1 MLILRVL
8 ATIAFVLTGMLA
20 APTVRAQ
27 DAGSAYVVSYI
38 EAMPSAAGKVRTML
52 RDLRDASAKD
62 AGNLRF
68 EVLQGIYR
76 PQQFAVVEVWK
87 DAASQQAHAGA
98 AHTKAFRDKLK
109 PLSAAPYD
117 ERPHVGFA
125 VGASQPSTA
134 RSVYAV
140 THVDF
145 IPPKKDDGLA
155 AIKQLSGPSGK
166 DEGNLRYDVLQ
177 QGNRPNHLTLVEVW
191 RSPQALERHE
201 AASHTVAFREA
212 LLPMGGA
219 LFDQRLYKLIV
230 K

>member
-1 MLILRVL
+1 MTVWRFI
-8 ATIAFVLTGMLA
+8 ATLSFALVSVASGA
-20 APTVRAQ
+20 KAQ
-27 DAGSAYVVSYI
+27 DASNAYVVSYV
-38 EAMPSAAGKVRTML
+38 EALPTAAGKVRTLL

-62 AGNLRF
+62 AGMIRF
-68 EVLQGIYR
+68 EVVQGIHR
-76 PQQFAVVEVWK
+76 PQHFAVLEVWK
-87 DAASQQAHAGA
+87 DAASQQAHAAA
-98 AHTKAFRDKLK
+98 AHVKAFRDKLK

-117 ERPHVGFA
+117 ERPHNGFA

-134 RSVYAV
+134 RSIYAV

-155 AIKQLSGPSGK
+155 AIKQLAGPSAK
-166 DEGNLRYDVLQ
+166 DKGNLRYDVLQ

-191 RSPQALERHE
+191 RSEQALEAHE
-201 AASHTVAFREA
+201 AAAHTVAFRDA

-219 LFDQRLYKLIV
+219 LYDQRLYKPIG

>member
-1 MLILRVL
+1 MVLLRVL
-8 ATIAFVLTGMLA
+8 AAIPLLLVMT
-20 APTVRAQ
+20 APQSRAQ
-27 DAGSAYVVSYI
+27 DSGSAYVVSYV
-38 EAMPSAAGKVRTML
+38 EALPSAAGKVRAML
-52 RDLRDASAKD
+52 RDLRDASAKE

-68 EVLQGIYR
+68 EVVQGIHRSQY
-76 PQQFAVVEVWK
+76 FAVLEVWK
-87 DAASQQAHAGA
+87 DTASQQAHANA

-109 PLSAAPYD
+109 PLSSAPYD

-125 VGASQPSTA
+125 VGSSQASTA
-134 RSVYAV
+134 RSIYAV

-155 AIKQLSGPSGK
+155 AIKQLAGPSGK
-166 DEGNLRYDVLQ
+166 DQGNLRYDVLQ

-191 RSPQALERHE
+191 RSPQALEAHE
-201 AASHTVAFREA
+201 SAAHTVAFRDV
-212 LLPMGGA
+212 LLPMSGA